1 MKICVFGAGAV
12 GGFFAAK
19 LAHAGHDVSV
29 VVRAKT
35 AAIINANG
43 LIVRERAGE
52 SRTQVKASD
61 DPRTLG
67 VQDVVLLTA
76 KAQSLGEAAKIVA
89 PLVGKHTLMVFSQN
103 GVACWYRHNLA
114 AGLRVPPMLPH
125 FEVMDAFTAQFGAD
139 QFAGGIVRSS
149 NEMVSPGVIQN
160 DSQTGR
166 NSFLFSRTDDK
177 DDARVDTLR
186 VALAAAGI
194 DSPIAKGSI
203 RAEMW
208 RKLLM
213 TMTTGPMAILSGL
226 TTADMIANPELS
238 PVANAV
244 LADAHKLSAAY
255 GFPIPPGDVKIPHNH
270 HKVSLLQDFER
281 GLPMEWGEVVLAA
294 RAFAEAAQLELP
306 SFKAIANLA
315 TFKVLEKGLLPSPDL
330 WGYAQP
336 DTAKRHAS

>member
-29 VVRAKT
+29 VVRART
-35 AAIINANG
+35 AAIVNANG

-52 SRTQVKASD
+52 SVARVKASD
-61 DPRTLG
+61 DPKTLG

-76 KAQSLGEAAKIVA
+76 KAQSLGEAANIVA
-89 PLVGKHTLMVFSQN
+89 PLVGRHTLLVFSQN
-103 GVACWYRHNLA
+103 GIACWYRHNLA
-114 AGLRVPPMLPH
+114 PGLRVPPMLPH
-125 FEVMDAFTAQFGAD
+125 FEVMERFSAQFAAD

-166 NSFLFSRTDDK
+166 NAFLLSRTDDK
-177 DDARVDTLR
+177 DDPRVDALR
-186 VALAAAGI
+186 KALTEAGVE
-194 DSPIAKGSI
+194 SPPPKGSI

-213 TMTTGPMAILSGL
+213 TMTTGPMGVLSGL
-226 TTADMIANPELS
+226 TTADMIANSQLE
-238 PVANAV
+238 PVARAV

-255 GFPIPPGDVKIPHNH
+255 GFPIPLGDVKMPINH

-281 GLPMEWGEVVLAA
+281 RFPMEWGEVALAA
-294 RAFAEAAQLELP
+294 RAFAEAAQLDLP
-306 SFKAIANLA
+306 SFHAIANLA
-315 TFKVLEKGLLPSPDL
+315 TFKVLEKGLLPSPGL
-330 WGYAQP
+330 WLRQP
-336 DTAKRHAS
+336 

>member
-19 LAHAGHDVSV
+19 LAQAGHDVSV

-35 AAIINANG
+35 AGIINANG

-52 SRTQVKASD
+52 SVARVKASD
-61 DPRTLG
+61 DPNTLG
-67 VQDVVLLTA
+67 IQDAVLLTA
-76 KAQSLGEAAKIVA
+76 KAQSLGEAAKIIR
-89 PLVGKHTLMVFSQN
+89 PLIGRDTMMVFSQN

-114 AGLRVPPMLPH
+114 PGLRVPPMLPH
-125 FEVMDAFTAQFGAD
+125 FDVMEAFTAQFGAD

-166 NSFLFSRTDDK
+166 NAFLFSRTDDK
-177 DDARVDTLR
+177 DDPRVDALR
-186 VALAAAGI
+186 AALAGAGI
-194 DSPIAKGSI
+194 DSAPPKGSI

-213 TMTTGPMAILSGL
+213 TVTTGPMGILSGL
-226 TTADMIANPELS
+226 TTAEMIANPELS

-244 LADAHKLSAAY
+244 LADAYKLSAVY

-294 RAFAEAAQLELP
+294 RAFAEAAELSLP
-306 SFKAIANLA
+306 SFGAVASLA
-315 TFKVLEKGLLPSPDL
+315 TFKVLEKGLLPSPEL
-330 WGYAQP
+330 WGYAASQ
-336 DTAKRHAS
+336 AKAHA